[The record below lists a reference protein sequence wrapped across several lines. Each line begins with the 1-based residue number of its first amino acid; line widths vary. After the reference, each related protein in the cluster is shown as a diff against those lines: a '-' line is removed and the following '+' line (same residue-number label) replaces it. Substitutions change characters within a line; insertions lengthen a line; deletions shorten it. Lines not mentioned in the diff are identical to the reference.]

1 MKEFQ
6 LSTSKERLGG
16 ITFSVVMIVA
26 FFVLLFAVRHNP
38 MLLIFTGI
46 GVLLLT
52 AAMVFY
58 IISITKS
65 LCVVDTEK
73 KVLEIKGYPSYTVD
87 VSTAVLLETLPR
99 KSGHAMTRV
108 LVFSDANENV
118 VAVVPTLYTYKQGAL
133 ADPMAKEM
141 AEALGIEFRRNVPEW
156 QYDKSKYQ
164 EHLKEE
170 AEQEKIERKERMER
184 RRKKLLYRYNKK

>member
-6 LSTSKERLGG
+6 LSTQKERITG
-16 ITFSVVMIVA
+16 ISFSVVMIVS
-26 FFVLLFAVRHNP
+26 FLILLVAVRHNP

-99 KSGHAMTRV
+99 KSGHTVPRV
-108 LVFSDANENV
+108 LVFSDAQENV
-118 VAVVPTLYTYKQGAL
+118 VAVVPTLYTFKQGAL

-141 AEALGIEFRRNVPEW
+141 ADALGIEFRRNVPEW
-156 QYDKSKYQ
+156 QYDKTKYQ

-170 AEQEKIERKERMER
+170 AEQEKRDRKERQEM
-184 RRKKLLYRYNKK
+184 RRKKLLYRYRNK

>member
-6 LSTSKERLGG
+6 LSTPKERVAG
-16 ITFSVVMIVA
+16 ISFSVAMIVA
-26 FFVLLFAVRHNP
+26 FFVLLFAVRKNT

-46 GVLLLT
+46 GVVLLT
-52 AAMVFY
+52 ATMVFY
-58 IISITKS
+58 IVSILKS
-65 LCVVDTEK
+65 KCIVDTEK

-170 AEQEKIERKERMER
+170 AEQEKIERKERMEM
-184 RRKKLLYRYNKK
+184 RRKKLLYRYRNK